1 MKVFVGIKS
10 EGEDI
15 GELVQRLLG
24 IEGVG
29 EAYELSGTLDIMLR
43 VDSGSASGV
52 SSIMERIKATPGVK
66 AATSHLVIGER
77 R

>member
-10 EGEDI
+10 EGEDV
-15 GELVQRLLG
+15 GELAGRLLR
-24 IEGVG
+24 IDGVG
-29 EAYELSGTLDIMLR
+29 EAYELSGTLDIMLSVR
-43 VDSGSASGV
+43 SESASGV

-66 AATSHLVIGER
+66 AATSHLIIGER